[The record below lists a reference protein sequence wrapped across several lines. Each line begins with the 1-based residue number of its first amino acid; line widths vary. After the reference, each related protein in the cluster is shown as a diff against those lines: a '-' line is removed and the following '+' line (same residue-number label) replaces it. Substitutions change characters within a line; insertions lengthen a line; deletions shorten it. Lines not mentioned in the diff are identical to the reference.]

1 MHQPR
6 GSINAIATVL
16 ASVGLMA
23 CQGGDGGE
31 GAPTATAT
39 LVATATTS
47 TPTTAVATTTPDAEA
62 EVAQAYLAHW
72 DAYADAVLNL
82 DVSLVEESAVGEE
95 LDAIREEIEQLRADG
110 LALRV
115 DVEHDFLVA
124 EVSETSA
131 VLIDQI
137 VNNSFYVDAE
147 TKEPPEGE
155 GSGEVL
161 RHIVELELIDGR
173 WVVARVTQE
182 APT

>member
-1 MHQPR
+1 MRQPR
-6 GSINAIATVL
+6 GINAIATVL
-16 ASVGLMA
+16 ASVGLIA
-23 CQGGDGGE
+23 CQGGGGGE
-31 GAPTATAT
+31 GTATATAT
-39 LVATATTS
+39 LVATATS
-47 TPTTAVATTTPDAEA
+47 TPTTPVATTTSSPEQ
-62 EVAQAYLAHW
+62 EVAEAYLAHW

-82 DVSLVEESAVGEE
+82 DVSLVEESAIGEE

-137 VNNSFYVDAE
+137 VNRSFYVDAE
-147 TKEPPEGE
+147 TKEPSEGE

-161 RHIVELELIDGR
+161 RHIVDMELIAGR
-173 WVVARVTQE
+173 WVVARVTQD
-182 APT
+182 APS